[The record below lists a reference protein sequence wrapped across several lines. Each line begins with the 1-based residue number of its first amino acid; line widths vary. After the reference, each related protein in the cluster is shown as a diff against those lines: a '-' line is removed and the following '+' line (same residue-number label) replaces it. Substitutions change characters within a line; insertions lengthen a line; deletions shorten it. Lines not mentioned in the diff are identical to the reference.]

1 MKKNKGD
8 DIRAMGVML
17 ASIILS
23 ALFITYATPA
33 RADGDGLITKKSA
46 NSVKVTIDILE
57 AALKKKGI
65 RVFAR
70 VDHQANG
77 ATVNLSL
84 RPTTVLIFGN
94 PKLGTPL
101 MSSNQTIGIDLP
113 MKALAWK
120 DASGQ
125 VWLTYNDPK
134 YLAHRHAIKDKDAV
148 IKKMTGALNNLSNKA
163 TGDGR

>member
-1 MKKNKGD
+1 MKKKQGD
-8 DIRAMGVML
+8 DIRIITVML

-33 RADGDGLITKKSA
+33 RADGDGLVTIKSA
-46 NSVKVTIDILE
+46 NSVKKTIDILE

-77 ATVNLSL
+77 ATVNLPL
-84 RPTTVLIFGN
+84 RPTTILIFGN

-101 MSSNQTIGIDLP
+101 MSSNQTIGLDLP
-113 MKALAWK
+113 MKALAWR
-120 DASGQ
+120 DANGQ
-125 VWLTYNDPK
+125 VWLTYNDPQ
-134 YLAHRHAIKDKDAV
+134 YLAHRHGIKDKDAV
-148 IKKMTGALNNLSNKA
+148 IKKMTGALGKLSGKA
-163 TGDGR
+163 TSDVR